1 MWGNRGRDWP
11 TLEGTYDRAAEA
23 RPAMGGGSRRSRRGG
38 LVWAAGGRRRQEI
51 EDTRQM
57 LDVNPMASR

>member
-1 MWGNRGRDWP
+1 M
-11 TLEGTYDRAAEA
+11 LEGTYGRAAEA
-23 RPAMGGGSRRSRRGG
+23 QPAMGGGSRRSRRGG

-57 LDVNPMASR
+57 LDVNPTSGR